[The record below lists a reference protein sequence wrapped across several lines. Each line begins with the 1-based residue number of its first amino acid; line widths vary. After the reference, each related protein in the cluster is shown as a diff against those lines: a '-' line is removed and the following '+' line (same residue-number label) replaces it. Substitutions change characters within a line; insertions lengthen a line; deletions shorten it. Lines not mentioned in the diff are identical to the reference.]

1 MKNSYTRYIIF
12 NETKQNNPTNMKLPE
27 IDASFS
33 DMDND
38 EVEVIKDDP
47 EGTALATEAE

>member
-1 MKNSYTRYIIF
+1 
-12 NETKQNNPTNMKLPE
+12 MKLPE

-47 EGTALATEAE
+47 EGTALATEAEQTFIPLRKTDII